1 MSVGLQWENFEKVY
15 GMEWDFSHLEEAFGE
30 GGQLHGKTVYM
41 FGGTER
47 ELLSVEIPWIS
58 T

>member
-15 GMEWDFSHLEEAFGE
+15 GMEWDFSHLEEAFEE

-47 ELLSVEIPWIS
+47 ELLDVEIS
-58 T
+58 